1 MRSAIKTGSLLLAVV
16 MLFSAIFAAGCSFS
30 PEWSYKTS
38 EKQLPIGVYIYA
50 LRAAYGEA
58 ETKAKELEDYD
69 STKDSWLDM
78 EIEIHDGE
86 KGVARD
92 LIKKEAEENCLKYL
106 AVENELKNLSA
117 TPDSAQLDSS
127 REKSKNYW
135 EVGPYAQYGQ
145 ISPMKNELEKYGV
158 SYDSFAYATADYSV
172 NYSTLFAALYAEG
185 GTQAVSDSE
194 LTKFVEENY
203 ADYSYFSVPLYKSDS
218 TDTTTGQATSTAL
231 SDDEKKKITDE
242 LTGYVNSINDGKAY
256 ADVVE
261 EYMKANN
268 VTENPSKDNVEF
280 KDDFSAGDEVKA
292 AYDKLQTGKASLVTV
307 GQDTTATLY
316 VVYKKDIKADA
327 AKHVSENRASVLSK
341 MKTDDFDA
349 YIKQLVEKLEYEK
362 SPAVD
367 KYDPKMF
374 FVAVQPTTA
383 ADAGSSDSDSSA
395 AESSDTDSSA
405 AESGNSESSAESKAE

>member
-1 MRSAIKTGSLLLAVV
+1 M
-16 MLFSAIFAAGCSFS
+16 
-30 PEWSYKTS
+30 
-38 EKQLPIGVYIYA
+38 
-50 LRAAYGEA
+50 
-58 ETKAKELEDYD
+58 
-69 STKDSWLDM
+69 
-78 EIEIHDGE
+78 
-86 KGVARD
+86 
-92 LIKKEAEENCLKYL
+92 
-106 AVENELKNLSA
+106 
-117 TPDSAQLDSS
+117 
-127 REKSKNYW
+127 
-135 EVGPYAQYGQ
+135 
-145 ISPMKNELEKYGV
+145 
-158 SYDSFAYATADYSV
+158 
-172 NYSTLFAALYAEG
+172 
-185 GTQAVSDSE
+185 
-194 LTKFVEENY
+194 
-203 ADYSYFSVPLYKSDS
+203 PLYKSDS

-280 KDDFSAGDEVKA
+280 KDDFSACDEVKA

-349 YIKQLVEKLEYEK
+349 YLKQLVEKLEYEK

-405 AESGNSESSAESKAE
+405 AESSNSESSAESKAE